1 MRAKPATLRFHALLI
16 APLVLV
22 PAVASARDVAGCAA
36 LYRELNNL
44 PELIGNT
51 AQMRANA
58 QDMARA
64 NAAIR
69 QLRIEMRRDGCGGGS
84 IVHLGAPR
92 GGDTAYDAGSGDEP
106 GPQDCQAMQQSLDM
120 QEKAR
125 ETLVS
130 ERSGASLIRQDPQRG
145 PIMAAIRQ
153 NGCIPTDLE
162 EDRKER
168 MKIQGIALPKDDPS
182 SPSITAIATQPA
194 LKPQVPAVRPPPPP
208 DRPWD
213 PNIKVRTVGPVFYPD
228 ESIDLAHPK
237 SEGPQP
243 QQ

>member
-1 MRAKPATLRFHALLI
+1 MRFPSHLSGLLI
-16 APLVLV
+16 APLVLA
-22 PAVASARDVAGCAA
+22 PAIAEARDVAGCAA

-51 AQMRANA
+51 GQMRANA

-64 NAAIR
+64 NTAIR
-69 QLRIEMRRDGCGGGS
+69 RLRIDMRRAGCGGGS
-84 IVHLGAPR
+84 IVRLGGPA
-92 GGDTAYDAGSGDEP
+92 GTQNGYDGSYDDGQP
-106 GPQDCQAMQQSLDM
+106 PQDCQSMQQSLDM

-125 ETLVS
+125 DVLAS
-130 ERSGASLIRQDPQRG
+130 ERNGATLIQQDPRRSA
-145 PIMAAIRQ
+145 IMAAIRQ

-162 EDRKER
+162 DDHKER
-168 MKIQGIALPKDDPS
+168 MKIQGIALPKDEPT
-182 SPSITAIATQPA
+182 SPSITSIVTQPATQPKTAAA
-194 LKPQVPAVRPPPPP
+194 LPPPPP

-213 PNIKVRTVGPVFYPD
+213 PNRKVRTVGPVFYPD

-237 SEGPQP
+237 SDGPQP